1 MKIIIETSTGRVLG
15 QTNDTS
21 YTREG
26 VALIDPVEGF
36 DLNQAD
42 EWAWD
47 GAQLAHDPVA
57 AVNREKASR
66 IAQIKRDAASQID
79 ALAWRMERA
88 QERELLGVAGE
99 KVSDVLRERE
109 AIRRAN
115 NRVEAEINAA
125 LDIQSVQAVAF
136 AVTEADHA
144 NSARISRVEFLNRFT
159 DAEMQAF
166 IAASK
171 QSPALEAYFLKLQN
185 AEGVILN
192 DPVTMAGVG
201 ALEARGIIG
210 AGRAEVIFSMV

>member
-42 EWAWD
+42 EWTWD
-47 GAQLAHDPVA
+47 GALLAHDPVA

-109 AIRRAN
+109 AIRRAS

-185 AEGVILN
+185 AEGVMLN

-201 ALEARGIIG
+201 ALEVLGIIG